1 MHGNIPFGVA
11 SATEIHRQE
20 CVQPRKIAVR
30 NFPRVAKLLWP
41 DKTAATLAS
50 LVHDYTGDQVSPRT
64 VERWVSGEIDPPFC
78 VIHFTMFEI
87 FGRRE

>member
-1 MHGNIPFGVA
+1 MHGNVPFGVA
-11 SATEIHRQE
+11 SATEIARQE

-41 DKTAATLAS
+41 GKTAATLAS
-50 LVHDYTGDQVSPRT
+50 LVGSNPRT
-64 VERWVSGEIDPPFC
+64 AERWVSGEIEPPFC
-78 VIHFTMFEI
+78 VVHLTMFEI